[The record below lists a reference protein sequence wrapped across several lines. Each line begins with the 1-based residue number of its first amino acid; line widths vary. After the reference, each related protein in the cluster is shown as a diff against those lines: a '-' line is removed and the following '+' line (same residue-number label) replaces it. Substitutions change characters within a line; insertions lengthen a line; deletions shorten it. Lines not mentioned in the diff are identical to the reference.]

1 MTATK
6 EQMVQMYKTA
16 LERCVD
22 AFGKLDDKEWAK
34 KASDEWTAKE
44 HLAFIA
50 ATHAKESIPLTQQA
64 LAGEPPN
71 VPGFEKRS
79 DMIPFRA
86 ATMKKL
92 RDLPVPE
99 LIQRMQSTFGEHISM
114 LEGLNEAD
122 LDKPANSPAWDRPG
136 TVRDLFFGSYLF
148 LPGQY
153 QEIRKVNKKK
163 LPHWI
168 EISNPEQV
176 NYHMGRIFHY
186 MPLIYRPD
194 KGGDVAAKYL
204 FTMEGDGGGQWSLH
218 VENGRADSM
227 DGAIDG
233 HDAEIRTKPQHWIDL
248 TTGELNPI
256 TAVMPGPFRK
266 VAISGNMGLAMKLSD
281 LFSAEE

>member
-6 EQMVQMYKTA
+6 DQILQMYKSA
-16 LERCVD
+16 LDRVVD
-22 AFGKLDDKEWAK
+22 AFGKLDEKEWAK

-44 HLAFIA
+44 HLAHMVA
-50 ATHAKESIPLTQQA
+50 AHERETRPLLAAA
-64 LAGEPPN
+64 LAGEQPN
-71 VPGFEKRS
+71 IPGFATRAE
-79 DMIPFRA
+79 MMPFRVA
-86 ATMKKL
+86 CMQEV

-99 LIQRMQSTFGEHISM
+99 LLQRMQSDRGENIRE
-114 LEGLNEAD
+114 LEGMSEAD

-136 TVRDLFFGSYLF
+136 TVRDLFFASYLF

-163 LPHWI
+163 MPHWI
-168 EISNPEQV
+168 EASTPEQV
-176 NYHMGRIFHY
+176 NYHMARIFNY
-186 MPLIYRPD
+186 MPLIYRSD
-194 KGGDVAAKYL
+194 KGGDFAATYL
-204 FTMEGDGGGQWSLH
+204 FTMEGDGGGQWWLK
-218 VENGRADSM
+218 VADGRADAG
-227 DGAIDG
+227 DGDPG
-233 HDAEIRTKPQHWIDL
+233 SHDAEIKTKPQHWIDL